1 MGCRN
6 NIATFSIGN
15 NSMDKHHVQPT
26 FLERKGGGG
35 GCVEPPKKILK
46 KGGGGCVLSLKKK
59 FSKRGWGLMGSQ
71 FLGTGCWERRG

>member
-35 GCVEPPKKILK
+35 CVLSPQKKFLK
-46 KGGGGCVLSLKKK
+46 RGGGGGGGGVC
-59 FSKRGWGLMGSQ
+59 
-71 FLGTGCWERRG
+71 